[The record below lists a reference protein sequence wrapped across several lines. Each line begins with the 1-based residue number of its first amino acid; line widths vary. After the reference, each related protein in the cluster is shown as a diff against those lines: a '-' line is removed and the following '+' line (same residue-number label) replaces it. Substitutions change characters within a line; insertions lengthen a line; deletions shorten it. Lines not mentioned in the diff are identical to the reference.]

1 MPIRFEIF
9 LHKESI
15 WTSKLSCSSSSRLSS
30 LTLSTCSNVL
40 LLSSILRWIACDLH
54 YLNVFVGAVHQWVL
68 SSSRNNLVA
77 VCCLLPTHQRWRL
90 RVRECSWALLYLYN
104 RKKQG
109 GWCRQQTCRSACGH
123 LRVSHWRTTQ
133 NRGGSR
139 NFWLGGSKLW
149 FRKDCWT
156 LLRQITSPPHPPHPL
171 PPVAVARYNSMAA
184 YRLLG
189 FYS

>member
-40 LLSSILRWIACDLH
+40 LLSSILRWRACDLH
-54 YLNVFVGAVHQWVL
+54 YLNVFVSAVHQWVL

-90 RVRECSWALLYLYN
+90 RVRECSWALLHLYN

-139 NFWLGGSKLW
+139 NFWLGG
-149 FRKDCWT
+149 FQT
-156 LLRQITSPPHPPHPL
+156 LVQKGLLDSFEANYFSPTPPTPPTPPPTSRGCTL
-171 PPVAVARYNSMAA
+171 
-184 YRLLG
+184 
-189 FYS
+189 